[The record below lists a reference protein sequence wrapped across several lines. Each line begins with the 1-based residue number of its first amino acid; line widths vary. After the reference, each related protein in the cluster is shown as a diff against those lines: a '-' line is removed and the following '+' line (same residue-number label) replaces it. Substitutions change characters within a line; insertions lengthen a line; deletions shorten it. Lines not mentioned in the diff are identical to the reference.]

1 VTVVEPSAA
10 LLRRAADHVQF
21 LADDAGPG
29 WNVYPEDGVTTPTFA
44 WIALLNPAIGA
55 PLAAWLRAEASDSDV
70 EERDGDVHQFSG
82 RRTALALARTLLGH
96 DGADPVAARSA
107 REQVDR

>member
-1 VTVVEPSAA
+1 MTVVEPSAA

-55 PLAAWLRAEASDSDV
+55 PLAAWLHSAAVDADQVGPDHRAVA
-70 EERDGDVHQFSG
+70 F
-82 RRTALALARTLLGH
+82 ARALLGE
-96 DGADPVAARSA
+96 DQPCGTGCPAG
-107 REQVDR
+107 